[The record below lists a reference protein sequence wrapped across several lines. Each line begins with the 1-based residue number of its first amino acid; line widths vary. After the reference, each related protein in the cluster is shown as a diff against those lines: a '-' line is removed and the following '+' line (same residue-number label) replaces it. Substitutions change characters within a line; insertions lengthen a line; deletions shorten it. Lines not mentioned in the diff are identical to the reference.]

1 MNRSQLEHIIRAAAA
16 ILATDQFVI
25 VGSQSILGTYPEAT
39 GTFAESVEADLYPMD
54 TPGNAE
60 ILSATIGEESHFH
73 STFGVYADGVS
84 EETSIL
90 PAGWRNRLVKVQ
102 NENTAGAIGWCL
114 DPTDLA
120 IAKHIAGRE
129 KDNLFTAAMGAAR
142 HDRRIGIHRTTRNPS
157 TSHPSTGHES
167 FAASRHRLPQPSHAP
182 TPPAR
187 PNVPFEATWPIGVGG
202 INQIDRDAR
211 FLPHGHQDCPGNASW
226 PPLGRQLVALWLRPR
241 GQHPHAPLGLG
252 IPVSAL
258 QFGDG
263 RIGCNPRRPQVGSL
277 GTASRGGSWQH
288 RSTPLRS

>member
-129 KDNLFTAAMGAAR
+129 KDNLFTAAMAQHGMIDESAFIERLETVDLPPEHRARVLRRFTAQTAAAEP
-142 HDRRIGIHRTTRNPS
+142 RTDP
-157 TSHPSTGHES
+157 TG
-167 FAASRHRLPQPSHAP
+167 
-182 TPPAR
+182 PA
-187 PNVPFEATWPIGVGG
+187 E
-202 INQIDRDAR
+202 
-211 FLPHGHQDCPGNASW
+211 CP
-226 PPLGRQLVALWLRPR
+226 V
-241 GQHPHAPLGLG
+241 
-252 IPVSAL
+252 
-258 QFGDG
+258 
-263 RIGCNPRRPQVGSL
+263 
-277 GTASRGGSWQH
+277 
-288 RSTPLRS
+288 